1 MGQMSLMMIHESI
14 SDDSSSSSGVVVVV
28 VVAVIAIHFNIRIN
42 NIDVPHPLV
51 GSNINY
57 RIR

>member
-1 MGQMSLMMIHESI
+1 MGQMSPIMIHNSI
-14 SDDSSSSSGVVVVV
+14 SDDSSSGVV
-28 VVAVIAIHFNIRIN
+28 VVAVITIHFNSRIN

-57 RIR
+57 IIK

>member
-1 MGQMSLMMIHESI
+1 MGQMSPIMIHNSI
-14 SDDSSSSSGVVVVV
+14 SDDSSSSGVVVVV
-28 VVAVIAIHFNIRIN
+28 AVITIHFNSRIN

-57 RIR
+57 IIR